1 MSLFDYDDREALGKV
16 ISVDTSSVIVEV
28 LYIKK
33 LKSLQV
39 NRLVVLQSSKAE
51 QFLIGLIEKLV
62 RKKIFDDSL
71 ENEDN
76 FLEENLCKITLIGTF
91 KNREGLQNNVFRR
104 TLETVPEIDANCF
117 ALEHDKLTNF
127 MQVISQLSDGENSL
141 SLGTYT
147 LDDNAKAYINGNKLF
162 QRHAFIG
169 GSTGSGKSWTTAKII
184 EQMAKLNNVN
194 SIIFDL
200 HGEYKPLKD
209 IDNIEYYKIAGPSDI
224 EQNKGLS
231 DNVLHIPYWLLTY
244 EALVSMFVDR
254 SDQNA
259 PNQSMVISREIRNVK
274 KEYLENKI

>member
-1 MSLFDYDDREALGKV
+1 MSLFDYDDIEALGKV

-28 LYIKK
+28 LDIEK

-91 KNREGLQNNVFRR
+91 KNKEGLQNNVFRR

-127 MQVISQLSDGENSL
+127 MQVISK
-141 SLGTYT
+141 TC
-147 LDDNAKAYINGNKLF
+147 F
-162 QRHAFIG
+162 
-169 GSTGSGKSWTTAKII
+169 
-184 EQMAKLNNVN
+184 
-194 SIIFDL
+194 
-200 HGEYKPLKD
+200 
-209 IDNIEYYKIAGPSDI
+209 
-224 EQNKGLS
+224 
-231 DNVLHIPYWLLTY
+231 YWWKY
-244 EALVSMFVDR
+244 RFW
-254 SDQNA
+254 
-259 PNQSMVISREIRNVK
+259 
-274 KEYLENKI
+274 

>member
-1 MSLFDYDDREALGKV
+1 MSLFDYDDIEALGKV
-16 ISVDTSSVIVEV
+16 ISVDTSSVIIEV
-28 LYIKK
+28 LDIEK

-91 KNREGLQNNVFRR
+91 KNKEGLQNNVFRR

-231 DNVLHIPYWLLTY
+231 DNVLHIPYWH
-244 EALVSMFVDR
+244 
-254 SDQNA
+254 
-259 PNQSMVISREIRNVK
+259 
-274 KEYLENKI
+274 

>member
-28 LYIKK
+28 LDIEK

-162 QRHAFIG
+162 Q
-169 GSTGSGKSWTTAKII
+169 
-184 EQMAKLNNVN
+184 
-194 SIIFDL
+194 
-200 HGEYKPLKD
+200 
-209 IDNIEYYKIAGPSDI
+209 
-224 EQNKGLS
+224 
-231 DNVLHIPYWLLTY
+231 
-244 EALVSMFVDR
+244 
-254 SDQNA
+254 
-259 PNQSMVISREIRNVK
+259 
-274 KEYLENKI
+274 

>member
-1 MSLFDYDDREALGKV
+1 MSLFDYDDIEALGKV

-28 LYIKK
+28 LDIEK

-71 ENEDN
+71 ENEDD

-91 KNREGLQNNVFRR
+91 KNKEGLQNNVFRR

-147 LDDNAKAYINGNKLF
+147 LDVSSRTCSANRL
-162 QRHAFIG
+162 
-169 GSTGSGKSWTTAKII
+169 
-184 EQMAKLNNVN
+184 LN
-194 SIIFDL
+194 
-200 HGEYKPLKD
+200 
-209 IDNIEYYKIAGPSDI
+209 
-224 EQNKGLS
+224 
-231 DNVLHIPYWLLTY
+231 
-244 EALVSMFVDR
+244 
-254 SDQNA
+254 QNA
-259 PNQSMVISREIRNVK
+259 SAT
-274 KEYLENKI
+274 